1 MTYQISALFPTHF
14 FNNYFVRFICLAK
27 ATFKP
32 LMTKSFLT
40 TCFFLGS
47 VLLAPSHV
55 LALDEL
61 VTKEVFELP
70 QYNTV
75 GGQVIRNIKVGYE
88 TYGRLN
94 ATKDNA
100 VLICHFLT
108 GTSHAAGKYQ
118 KNDPIVGYWDT
129 IIGADKAIDTKKYF
143 VLSTDTLVNLGVSDP
158 HVITTG
164 PASINPVTGRYY
176 GFGFPILT
184 IQDFVRVQ
192 KALAD
197 KLGIK
202 KFVVVMGASMGAM
215 QTIEWAVDYPDMVEK
230 IIPVASNGFETS
242 AYMIQTLHNWS
253 YPILMDPAWNH
264 GDYYGPGKRPPTRG
278 LTHALEEVTLSSRS
292 VQWAQN
298 IFSNKTAVEGQLPSQ
313 QWAYRYAIEQT
324 FTQAAE
330 DRSKISD
337 ANHFLYLVRAQQV
350 FKAGNFSDTQQAI
363 EQVQAKSLFISASS
377 DLLFFPSYAKSAVNQ
392 LKAAGK
398 SASYIEI
405 NGTGGDLDSITEIES
420 VADQIKDFVDH

>member
-1 MTYQISALFPTHF
+1 MIYQFSALFTTNF
-14 FNNYFVRFICLAK
+14 FNNYFVRFKSLAK
-27 ATFKP
+27 NTFKP
-32 LMTKSFLT
+32 QMTKSFLT
-40 TCFFLGS
+40 TWVFLGS
-47 VLLAPSHV
+47 VLLAPTHV

-70 QYNTV
+70 TYNTV

-176 GFGFPILT
+176 GFSFPILT

-215 QTIEWAVDYPDMVEK
+215 QTVEWAVDYPDMVER
-230 IIPVASNGFETS
+230 IIQIG
-242 AYMIQTLHNWS
+242 
-253 YPILMDPAWNH
+253 
-264 GDYYGPGKRPPTRG
+264 
-278 LTHALEEVTLSSRS
+278 
-292 VQWAQN
+292 
-298 IFSNKTAVEGQLPSQ
+298 
-313 QWAYRYAIEQT
+313 
-324 FTQAAE
+324 
-330 DRSKISD
+330 
-337 ANHFLYLVRAQQV
+337 RAHV
-350 FKAGNFSDTQQAI
+350 
-363 EQVQAKSLFISASS
+363 
-377 DLLFFPSYAKSAVNQ
+377 
-392 LKAAGK
+392 
-398 SASYIEI
+398 
-405 NGTGGDLDSITEIES
+405 
-420 VADQIKDFVDH
+420 